1 MRVSVIAAIAAACI
15 TTACG
20 FVSRQSI
27 RTPGNDPAQVRRE
40 LEQLYAAN
48 NAAFMRWDS
57 AAVMELR
64 ATDFHTVTP
73 EGMRRDRAA
82 MANYTRGIMNGV
94 KKWNQ
99 VSTAIDSLSVVR
111 DTAYAIVSQYL
122 DRMALRPDNQVH
134 HVQTWVTQ
142 REIWIRQSG
151 RWLMW
156 RVDNLRNQ
164 RRLIDGQPG

>member
-1 MRVSVIAAIAAACI
+1 MRVSAIAAIAAACI

-20 FVSRQSI
+20 FGRGPGI
-27 RTPGNDPAQVRRE
+27 GTPGDDPAQIRRE
-40 LEQLYAAN
+40 LEQLYAT
-48 NAAFMRWDS
+48 NAAAFTRSDL
-57 AAVMELR
+57 AAVMDLR
-64 ATDFHTVTP
+64 AADFHSVTP
-73 EGMRRDRAA
+73 DGLRRDRAA
-82 MANYTRGIMNGV
+82 MANYIEGIMNGV
-94 KKWNQ
+94 KKWNHQ
-99 VSTAIDSLSVVR
+99 SFTIDSLSVVR

-142 REIWIRQSG
+142 REIWIRQGG

-164 RRLIDGQPG
+164 RRLVDGKPG

>member
-1 MRVSVIAAIAAACI
+1 MRVSATAAIAAACI

-20 FVSRQSI
+20 FGGR
-27 RTPGNDPAQVRRE
+27 PGVGPSGDDLAQVRRE

-48 NAAFMRWDS
+48 TAAFMRWDS
-57 AAVMELR
+57 AAVMDLR
-64 ATDFHTVTP
+64 AADFHSV
-73 EGMRRDRAA
+73 GADGQRRDRAA
-82 MANYTRGIMNGV
+82 MASYTRGIMNGI
-94 KKWNQ
+94 KKWNRL
-99 VSTAIDSLSVVR
+99 SFTIDSLSVVR
-111 DTAYAIVSQYL
+111 DTAYAIVSQHL

-142 REIWIRQSG
+142 REIWIRQGG